1 MIFVDGS
8 LGEGGGQ
15 VVRTS
20 LSLAVLSGE
29 TLQLEKIRAGRSKP
43 GLRPQHLT
51 AVQAAAAICDAEVE
65 GATLDSRALRFTP
78 GGPVHGGH
86 YVFDVAETA
95 GRGSAGSVGLVLQTI
110 LLPLSQAA
118 HSSSLVLRGGT
129 HVPWA
134 PSLSYLQSVFLP
146 MISPM
151 GVTAEVELEQWGFY
165 PVGNG
170 EARARVVGRAGAPL
184 QPLELTERGSL
195 QRVWGYGVVS
205 NLPSHIPQRMV
216 NRARNLLA
224 EEGLKAEL
232 EPLRVRGAG
241 PGASTFLF
249 AEYEHAVTGFTAYG
263 RKGLPAE
270 HVAEAACSELLTH
283 HRSGQPVDPYLAD
296 QLVLPMALAAGTSRI
311 VVSRITHHLLTNL
324 DVTRKFLPVNVTV
337 DGEPG
342 EPGTVV
348 VTGGVRA

>member
-20 LSLAVLSGE
+20 LSLAVLSGD

-65 GATLDSRALRFTP
+65 GAALDSRTLRFVP
-78 GGPVHGGH
+78 GGPARAGD
-86 YVFDVAETA
+86 YVFDVAQTA
-95 GRGSAGSVGLVLQTI
+95 GRGSAGSVGLVLQTV
-110 LLPLSQAA
+110 LLPLAQAVA
-118 HSSSLVLRGGT
+118 PSSLTLRGGT

-151 GVTAEVELEQWGFY
+151 GVSAEVELGQWGFY
-165 PVGNG
+165 PAGNG
-170 EARARVVGRAGAPL
+170 EAHVQIEGRAGEPFGPL
-184 QPLELTERGSL
+184 VLTERGPL
-195 QRVWGYGVVS
+195 QRMWGYGVVS

-216 NRARNLLA
+216 NRTRNLLA

-241 PGASTFLF
+241 PGAGMFLF
-249 AEYEHAVTGFTAYG
+249 AEYEHVTAGFTAYG

-270 HVAEAACSELLTH
+270 RVAEAACLELVEH
-283 HRSGQPVDPYLAD
+283 HQSGKPVDPYLAD
-296 QLVLPMALAAGTSRI
+296 QLVLPMALTASTSRM
-311 VVSRITHHLLTNL
+311 VVSRITQHLLTNL
-324 DVTRKFLPVNVTV
+324 DVARLFLPIEVMVE
-337 DGEPG
+337 GEPG
-342 EPGTVV
+342 EPGTVTV
-348 VTGGVRA
+348 IGSGHA